1 MQEEMLEKPQ
11 ESNSMSKVFE
21 RLSDLKSIFKF
32 GEKIVPII
40 QSLVEFMREIIPLLE
55 TINSSISDSTKK
67 MPMAANQIADVTSA
81 TELATT
87 QILDLVDDIGIALN
101 NIESGLIQDEEN
113 RAKVAHLLAVIKEK
127 VGPVHAAQ
135 AELDEVYDL
144 VISSQLKESSIQL
157 IEAIKDDTYKITLSL
172 QVQDITAQ
180 QLAAVNHL
188 IESVNNRLTML
199 VQDINQSDIRSE
211 FLPEDF
217 SGGGIHFDPNAS
229 YTKTEGKQDVADAI
243 VQESRRVNN

>member
-1 MQEEMLEKPQ
+1 MSDQNTEN
-11 ESNSMSKVFE
+11 NSLSKVFE
-21 RLSDLKSIFKF
+21 RLSDLKAIFRF

-67 MPMAANQIADVTSA
+67 MPMASNQIADVTSA

-87 QILDLVDDIGIALN
+87 QILDLVDDIGIALT
-101 NIESGLIQDEEN
+101 NIENGLIQDEED
-113 RAKVAHLLAVIKEK
+113 RAKAAHLIALIKEK
-127 VGPVHAAQ
+127 VGPDNPVHTEID
-135 AELDEVYDL
+135 ELHAMV
-144 VISSQLKESSIQL
+144 VGSQLKESSIQL

-188 IESVNNRLTML
+188 IESVNQRLTLL
-199 VQDINQSDIRSE
+199 VDDINQSEIRSE

-217 SGGGIHFDPNAS
+217 SGSTAVHFDPNAS
-229 YTKTEGKQDVADAI
+229 FTKTEGKQDVADAI
-243 VQESRRVNN
+243 VQQARMSE